1 MASTELVTSQVMFTY
16 SDQVIDAADADGL
29 LTTQLAAQ
37 LMTDHGTTLYDLER
51 EGYKGHHRDA
61 AALLEWLGY

>member
-1 MASTELVTSQVMFTY
+1 MFTY
-16 SDQVIDAADADGL
+16 EDQVMDAADADGL
-29 LTTQLAAQ
+29 LSTQLASR
-37 LMTDHGTTLYDLER
+37 LMSDHNTTLYELER